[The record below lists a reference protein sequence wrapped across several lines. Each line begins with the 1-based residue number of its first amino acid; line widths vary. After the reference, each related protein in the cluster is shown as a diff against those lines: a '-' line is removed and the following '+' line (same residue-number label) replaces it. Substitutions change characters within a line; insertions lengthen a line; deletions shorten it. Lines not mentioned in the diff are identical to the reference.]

1 MKYGLCN
8 LSLVA
13 VRQEASDSSE
23 MVTQLLY
30 GDYFKIIEFRKSWV
44 KIRIAFDQYEG
55 WIDNKQFK
63 EIDADIYHNLNE
75 KPSKTSSDLM
85 EFVSNEFGQLIAIP
99 IGSNLQAVPFLNHS
113 HDGNYFEGQL
123 AKENLIQHALL
134 FLNSPYLWGGKTPF
148 GIDCSGLTQM
158 VYKLNGFF
166 LKRDAKDQ
174 ATQGETLS
182 FIEESEP
189 GDLAFFDNSEGIITH
204 VGIIMAD
211 NYVIHA
217 HGKVRIDMLDHSGIF
232 NIETKRHSHKLRV
245 IKRVL

>member
-166 LKRDAKDQ
+166 LKRD
-174 ATQGETLS
+174 
-182 FIEESEP
+182 
-189 GDLAFFDNSEGIITH
+189 
-204 VGIIMAD
+204 
-211 NYVIHA
+211 
-217 HGKVRIDMLDHSGIF
+217 
-232 NIETKRHSHKLRV
+232 
-245 IKRVL
+245 